1 MEATWTMTAMAT
13 EYQESLAM
21 ADRLRDNPAMAEE
34 WLRHQLDYDP
44 VGEMALEANGNG
56 AES

>member
-1 MEATWTMTAMAT
+1 
-13 EYQESLAM
+13 M

-44 VGEMALEANGNG
+44 VEELALEANGNG